1 LFITNLG
8 RKGVS
13 TRASREACRPKRP
26 LNWFTAFDE
35 YNIQRMRRTLKMR
48 KNIHV
53 VAVILMIVAL
63 GFVSLRAVA
72 ADEQMT
78 RMEQMITQ
86 AKTPADHGALAAFY
100 DKEAQEARQKQ
111 AEHLKM
117 KEWYEKHPAMNKTGF
132 SFHCQQ
138 IALQFQKMAEEYE
151 ALAKMHRDMAK
162 AAK

>member
-1 LFITNLG
+1 
-8 RKGVS
+8 
-13 TRASREACRPKRP
+13 
-26 LNWFTAFDE
+26 
-35 YNIQRMRRTLKMR
+35 MR